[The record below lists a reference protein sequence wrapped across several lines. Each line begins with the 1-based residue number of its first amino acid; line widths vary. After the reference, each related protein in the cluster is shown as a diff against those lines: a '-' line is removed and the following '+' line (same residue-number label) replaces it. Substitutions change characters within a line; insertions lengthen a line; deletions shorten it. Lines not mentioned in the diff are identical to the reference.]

1 MQEERIIRRI
11 LLKRGRN
18 IAVDLPSLK
27 KFKEALEQQIKLP
40 AKLKPIGQ
48 FSWEEYY
55 LSQLSED
62 KEKYEQLKKVRPTS
76 NDLYS
81 LSKIDDFMD
90 IDHGLFGRLTRLSD
104 KKRFSMPLVEFEF
117 VDKDSKT
124 FDLLDDYRYWFI
136 NYK

>member
-124 FDLLDDYRYWFI
+124 FEALDDYRYWFI